1 MKPVNRKE
9 WLVLVLIWLFALAL
23 LYIIIFKMNY
33 LIHYN

>member
-9 WLVLVLIWLFALAL
+9 WLVLVLIGFALAL